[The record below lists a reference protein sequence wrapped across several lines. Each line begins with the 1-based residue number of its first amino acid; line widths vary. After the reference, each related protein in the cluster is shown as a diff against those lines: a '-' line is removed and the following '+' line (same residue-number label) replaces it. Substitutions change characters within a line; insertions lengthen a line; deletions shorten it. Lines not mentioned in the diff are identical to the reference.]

1 MKINFQ
7 PLSDSLSYTFITG
20 LIRTITVGTIVHLGA
35 VLFSR
40 LLRLQQRR
48 AVPFCRISLFRMKMT
63 EGTMAACRKRI
74 QMKTVSW
81 MLPSDTSGTSQ

>member
-1 MKINFQ
+1 MFRFAFGR
-7 PLSDSLSYTFITG
+7 FI
-20 LIRTITVGTIVHLGA
+20 LYRVEKFHLGA

-40 LLRLQQRR
+40 LLLLQQRR

-63 EGTMAACRKRI
+63 EGTMAAWRKRI